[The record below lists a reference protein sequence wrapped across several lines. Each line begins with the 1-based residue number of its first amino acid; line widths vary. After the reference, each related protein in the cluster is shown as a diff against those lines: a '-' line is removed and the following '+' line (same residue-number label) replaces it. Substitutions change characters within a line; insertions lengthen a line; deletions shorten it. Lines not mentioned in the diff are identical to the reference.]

1 MEEGMKERFDRLESL
16 IVKTV
21 EGQAGLVEGQASLAQ
36 GQASLAQG
44 QANLLQGHANLE
56 RLIVDVKES
65 LETEMQ
71 SGFSSLN
78 TKLDDMSIRVDRHSG
93 LLRSGGQRIA
103 RLDDWAEKVDKS
115 LEAKDREIADLRERV
130 VKLEMKKSA

>member
-1 MEEGMKERFDRLESL
+1 MEDGMNERFDNLTRLM
-16 IVKTV
+16 
-21 EGQAGLVEGQASLAQ
+21 
-36 GQASLAQG
+36 
-44 QANLLQGHANLE
+44 
-56 RLIVDVKES
+56 VDIKES

-78 TKLDDMSIRVDRHSG
+78 TKLDDISTRLDRQAG

-115 LEAKDREIADLRERV
+115 LEAKDRDIAELRERV
-130 VKLEMKKSA
+130 IRLEQRKSA